1 MRLNHFLTALATL
14 GLALSQPVPA
24 HACHDGSP
32 LVLDLNGDGLI
43 RTSSDMHPV
52 TFDLDGDGH
61 GDRVLWTFWEDE
73 DGFLFLD
80 RNHNGSVDHGGEL
93 FGDAT
98 LLPSGELAADGFAAL
113 AVHDRPEHDGDAD
126 GVITSG
132 DSIWREL
139 RVWIDRDHDGLSRP
153 SEIAHLA
160 RFGIVGIGLDS
171 VETDVI
177 DGNGNGHYLQGS
189 YLRAQRGGGTI
200 ELIEFPVHDV
210 YFKVLHHE

>member
-1 MRLNHFLTALATL
+1 MLTALVAL
-14 GLALSQPVPA
+14 GLALSQTDSA
-24 HACHDGSP
+24 EGCHDGSP

-52 TFDLDGDGH
+52 TFDLDADGQL
-61 GDRVLWTFWEDE
+61 DQVLWTFWEDG

-80 RNHNGSVDHGGEL
+80 RNHNGIVDHGGEL

-113 AVHDRPEHDGDAD
+113 AVHDRPELGGDAD
-126 GVITSG
+126 GVITAG
-132 DSIWREL
+132 DAIWRKL
-139 RVWIDRDHDGLSRP
+139 RVWVDRDHDGLSAR
-153 SEIAHLA
+153 SEIAPLG

-171 VETDVI
+171 VETNAL

-189 YLRAQRGGGTI
+189 YLRTQNGGGSMHFV
-200 ELIEFPVHDV
+200 EFPVHDV
-210 YFKVLHHE
+210 FFKVLHSE